1 MATFMINGRIFL
13 FPSLLFPSLSFS
25 VPSSLSSPFFFLSS
39 FLLPFYLS
47 LYPLL
52 LYQNAASAP
61 KYVLVI
67 SQGLEC
73 FFRVCC
79 DSCKDVPKTQLLFLY
94 IAQC

>member
-25 VPSSLSSPFFFLSS
+25 VPSSLSSP